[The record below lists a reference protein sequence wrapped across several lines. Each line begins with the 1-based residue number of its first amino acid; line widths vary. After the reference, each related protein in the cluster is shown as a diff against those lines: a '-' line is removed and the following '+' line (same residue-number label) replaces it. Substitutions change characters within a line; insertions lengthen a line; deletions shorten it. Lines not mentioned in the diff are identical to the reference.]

1 VSSRGPI
8 IAAIVFVLVIILA
21 VVFLVLPKM
30 GDVDDAEQE
39 LEAAR
44 QQEVVLQTEL
54 SRLQAAAEN
63 AEEIRRELARFRR
76 AVPPVADLPGL
87 INQLQ
92 TNADVAGVD
101 FFSVAPG
108 DPLPVPAGNAAEIP
122 AAVQVVGGFFPVD
135 EFLFRL
141 ETLQR
146 ASKVTNVAVTEGP
159 DGLPQIQVT
168 LEVRFYTTDLDAGPG
183 AAPPA
188 AGGAE
193 ATPGA
198 TPSPGASPTA
208 SPTPAASP
216 TAGTPAALPTETPGA

>member
-1 VSSRGPI
+1 MNRGPVV
-8 IAAIVFVLVIILA
+8 AGIVFLVLAVLA

-30 GDVDDAEQE
+30 GDVDDAEQQ
-39 LEAAR
+39 LEASQER
-44 QQEVVLQTEL
+44 EVVLQTEL

-92 TNADVAGVD
+92 SNADVSGVD

-108 DPLPVPAGNAAEIP
+108 DPLPVTQGTAAEIP
-122 AAVQVVGGFFPVD
+122 AQVQVVGSFFPVD

-141 ETLQR
+141 ETLPR
-146 ASKVTNVAVTEGP
+146 SSKVTNVAVTEGP

-168 LEVRFYTTDLDAGPG
+168 LDVRFYTTDLDAGPG
-183 AAPPA
+183 ATPPGSAENGAAPA
-188 AGGAE
+188 AS
-193 ATPGA
+193 
-198 TPSPGASPTA
+198 PSPGA

-216 TAGTPAALPTETPGA
+216 TAGTPVPAETPGA